1 MHAFFRLLPLAL
13 PLAVMPALAG
23 EVAVATQQVD
33 DLKAVFATVESVDE
47 VAARARI
54 SGTVSGLL
62 VDEGSRVEAGS
73 RIATVGDPKL
83 ALATA
88 GVEAR
93 LKAAEAERDL
103 AQIDYRRAQ
112 DLLAKGAATKA
123 RVDDTRT
130 RLDVANRTIA
140 ALRAEKQTST
150 ERSGEGVVLA
160 PLAGRVLKV
169 HVTEGAVVMP
179 GESIATIAAET
190 YVLRLALPERHA
202 RFIKTGD
209 AVDVGDRSG
218 TVRQVYPRI
227 EQGRVVADV
236 AVEGLGDYFVGERVP
251 VHVSTGK
258 RPAILIPAQAV
269 SRRMGVDMV
278 MVKGVG
284 EVVVQP
290 GASTA
295 AGLEILSGL
304 KDGDVVTW

>member
-23 EVAVATQQVD
+23 EIAVATRQVD